1 MKSEIIRKA
10 DSLKKF
16 TQAFGFFLIAGA
28 VFIQPVSAEQM
39 SNFELTERVRQLEEK
54 LNKDALPGGWTER
67 VTLSGAVEVEAG
79 FEDMDYDDPAIEDED
94 ASDLSLATAELGVD
108 ADVVDHVSGSV
119 LFLYEDDEDV
129 VVDEAFIT
137 ISGED
142 VVPLYLN
149 AGKLYVPFGNFET
162 HFVSD
167 PMTLEIGETRETAV
181 TAGYGNDMLDISATL
196 FNGDVDEIGDDDHIE
211 TWSAAAAFT
220 LPENRVPGL
229 GLSAGASYIS
239 NIAEADGLEGE
250 ITAGG
255 LKDHVAGAGFFL
267 TASYMERFFFQGEYV
282 SALDEFRAGELSFDG
297 GERFEPETWNIE
309 FAFKP
314 VEKLTLAAR
323 YEGGDDLGGFLP
335 ETVFGGCVSY
345 DLFENTSIALELLQ
359 GEFENDD
366 EARVVTAQLALEF

>member
-1 MKSEIIRKA
+1 MIGTLFA
-10 DSLKKF
+10 L
-16 TQAFGFFLIAGA
+16 
-28 VFIQPVSAEQM
+28 PVSAGQL

-54 LNKDALPGGWTER
+54 LKGKTLPGGWAER
-67 VTLSGAVEVEAG
+67 ITLSGAVEVEAG
-79 FEDMDYDDPAIEDED
+79 FEDIDHDDPAIKDED
-94 ASDLSLATAELGVD
+94 TSDLSLATAELGVD
-108 ADVVDHVSGSV
+108 ADVVDHVSGHV
-119 LFLYEDDEDV
+119 LFLYEDEEDV

-142 VVPLYLN
+142 VVPLYLT

-167 PMTLEIGETRETAV
+167 PMTLEIGEARETAV
-181 TAGYGNDMLDISATL
+181 TAGFGNDMLDISATL
-196 FNGDVDEIGDDDHIE
+196 FNGDVDEIGGDDHIE
-211 TWSAAAAFT
+211 TWSAAAAFA
-220 LPENRVPGL
+220 LPENRLPGL
-229 GLSAGASYIS
+229 GLSVGASYIS

-250 ITAGG
+250 ITAGEVE
-255 LKDHVAGAGFFL
+255 DHVAGAGFFL
-267 TASYMERFFFQGEYV
+267 TASYMERFFFQAEYI
-282 SALDEFRAGELSFDG
+282 SALDDFKAGELSFDG

-309 FAFKP
+309 FSFKP

-323 YEGGDDLGGFLP
+323 YEGGNDLGDFLP

-345 DLFENTSIALELLQ
+345 DLFETTSLALELLQ